1 MSVKSAFRPVIVYL
15 RDNPGVVSLIVG
27 EAAILAAKAGVHVT
41 EDQLATVAAL
51 LMPLL
56 LAYFHVARKASHK
69 AKVRATDMGGTV
81 SNTTVGGHVAH
92 TRSQEPRAFGF
103 SK

>member
-1 MSVKSAFRPVIVYL
+1 MSIKDALRPVVVYL
-15 RDNPGVVSLIVG
+15 RDNPGIVSFIVA

-41 EDQLATVAAL
+41 EDQLATVAAV

-56 LAYFHVARKASHK
+56 LAYFHVAKKASHK
-69 AKVRATDMGGTV
+69 AKQIDGTV
-81 SNTTVGGHVAH
+81 EVSNRTLGGGVAH

-103 SK
+103 GK